1 MCYIHLACRAAKQRR
16 VHSCR
21 RKRRSAN
28 SVAASLPRRS
38 VAAQTASAASLQ
50 RRSVAAP
57 TASQRGSRVAA
68 SQRQQRRS
76 VAPACVAAP
85 TASQRTALPA
95 PGSVAASQR
104 HPPPRASQRRSATRP
119 RERHSATS
127 ETHVS
132 APFAPALILC
142 CRTKGCHERYFVL
155 PWPSCVDHSGGR
167 CCGHMFSRNLPKIKR
182 VSL

>member
-38 VAAQTASAASLQ
+38 VAAQTASQ
-50 RRSVAAP
+50 RRS
-57 TASQRGSRVAA
+57 SVAA

-76 VAPACVAAP
+76 VDP
-85 TASQRTALPA
+85 ASQRRSAN
-95 PGSVAASQR
+95 SVAASLPRASQR
-104 HPPPRASQRRSATRP
+104 QQRRSVQRCRPLAASQRRSATRP